1 MLLQSVVSGWRQD
14 AANAGQ
20 RQVRPAAAGT
30 RAVLLANIVRSA
42 RLAAGNRLG
51 IGKTTMTIF
60 VESRRDGAVAILRLN
75 RPDKMNALNLAMWQA
90 LAEALAAIAADDSV
104 RCVVLEG
111 SGGNFA
117 AGADLAEFA
126 AMRATPA
133 AAEAYGARMLQALWA
148 LRDLPQPTIAAIA
161 GNCLGAGLELAAM
174 CDLRIAASDA
184 RFGVPIQ
191 RVGIA
196 MPYPELAALTQL
208 LGPATMLE
216 LLLEGR
222 INDAA
227 WARERGLITRIAPL
241 DTLAADVADSAARIV
256 AGSPSSHR
264 HHKKFIR
271 RSLDPRPVSPAEL
284 AESYAAVDSD
294 DYREGIA
301 AFLAKR
307 KPAFT
312 GR

>member
-1 MLLQSVVSGWRQD
+1 MTLL
-14 AANAGQ
+14 
-20 RQVRPAAAGT
+20 
-30 RAVLLANIVRSA
+30 
-42 RLAAGNRLG
+42 
-51 IGKTTMTIF
+51 
-60 VESRRDGAVAILRLN
+60 VERHQDGAVATLRLN
-75 RPDKMNALNLAMWQA
+75 RPDKMNALNLDMWRQ
-90 LAEALAAIAADDSV
+90 LADVLAAIAADADV

-111 SGGNFA
+111 AGGHFA
-117 AGADLAEFA
+117 SGADLAEFA
-126 AMRATPA
+126 AARATPQ
-133 AAEAYGARMLQALWA
+133 AAEAYGASMLRALWG
-148 LRDLPQPTIAAIA
+148 LRDLPQPTIAASA

-174 CDLRIAASDA
+174 CDLRIAAADA

-216 LLLEGR
+216 ILLEGR

-227 WARERGLITRIAPL
+227 WARERGLVTRIAAP
-241 DTLAADVADSAARIV
+241 DALAAEVAASATRIV
-256 AGSPSSHR
+256 AGSPASHR

-284 AESYAAVDSD
+284 AESYDAVDSA

-307 KPAFT
+307 KPVFT